1 MSTRFVHGRGQRQQG
16 VALIVGL
23 ILLIVMTLIGLSGMR
38 TVVHEE
44 KMATQTYDRSLMF
57 QAVEAALRQAE
68 ERIEAERA
76 TPLSGC
82 TDGFCAKPAA
92 AASTPRWR
100 DTSFTGWYSGS
111 TTQALAG
118 SPEYYI
124 EFLGNDFPCDPNN
137 AASPT
142 VCKNYRITARSKPT
156 TGRATV
162 MLQSVY
168 LTD

>member
-1 MSTRFVHGRGQRQQG
+1 MKTRQLRHRRGGQRG

-44 KMATQTYDRSLMF
+44 KMATQTYDRSVMF

-68 ERIEAERA
+68 ERMEAEKP
-76 TPLSGC
+76 TPAAGC
-82 TDGFCAKPAA
+82 IDGVCAKLA
-92 AASTPRWR
+92 AASTPRWK
-100 DTSFTGWYSGS
+100 DPGFTSWYSGS
-111 TTQALAG
+111 TTHALAG
-118 SPEYYI
+118 SPQYFVEY
-124 EFLGNDFPCDPNN
+124 LGSNFPCDPSNSS
-137 AASPT
+137 SPQT
-142 VCKNYRITARSKPT
+142 CKNYRITARSQQV
-156 TGRATV
+156 TGRANV